1 VHLMGVYLMGVHL
14 TGVHLINVHLQVKA
28 TEKIQA
34 IVEVKRK
41 LREGNKPN
49 LEMQEAAEMVGW
61 IMDNE
66 HRPDPS
72 LVGR

>member
-1 VHLMGVYLMGVHL
+1 MSAAQMGTFGPRMA
-14 TGVHLINVHLQVKA
+14 KA
-28 TEKIQA
+28 QA
-34 IVEVKRK
+34 IVEVKR
-41 LREGNKPN
+41 RERAHHSPY

-61 IMDNE
+61 IMDDN

>member
-1 VHLMGVYLMGVHL
+1 LGVSPSHLP
-14 TGVHLINVHLQVKA
+14 VKA
-28 TEKIQA
+28 TGKTQA

-61 IMDNE
+61 IMDK

-72 LVGR
+72 PVGR